1 MLIIHRLRM
10 LLYLVMVQRC
20 VSVLSGVPDLLAYLL
35 TCASSSGT
43 ADSAGPLV
51 WPTPE
56 TLNRPQGPAADVR
69 AGAGRG
75 PWSRCCMCTI
85 WGHGASLGCEGVLA
99 GWVGKLIRASNHL
112 LPAGISGAMNAKRTD
127 DLILRAQEGD
137 VQAFEVLYRQHV
149 GRVHA
154 LCRRMAPSEA
164 DELTQR
170 AFVRAWEAL
179 SSFEGR
185 SAFGSWLHRLAVN
198 VILTEKRSAA
208 RRTAR
213 VIVIDDPSGSH
224 APRPVEVGMDL
235 ERAIAALPERAREV
249 FVLHDIE
256 GYKHRE
262 IADAM
267 SISEGTSKGQL
278 HRARK
283 LLREALSA

>member
-1 MLIIHRLRM
+1 MFAR
-10 LLYLVMVQRC
+10 
-20 VSVLSGVPDLLAYLL
+20 
-35 TCASSSGT
+35 
-43 ADSAGPLV
+43 
-51 WPTPE
+51 
-56 TLNRPQGPAADVR
+56 R
-69 AGAGRG
+69 A
-75 PWSRCCMCTI
+75 
-85 WGHGASLGCEGVLA
+85 
-99 GWVGKLIRASNHL
+99 
-112 LPAGISGAMNAKRTD
+112 D

-137 VQAFEVLYRQHV
+137 VQAFEALYRQHV

-179 SSFEGR
+179 SSFQGR
-185 SAFGSWLHRLAVN
+185 SACGSWLHRLAVN

-213 VIVIDDPSGSH
+213 VIVIDEPGGSH
-224 APRPVEVGMDL
+224 APRSVEAGMDL

-249 FVLHDIE
+249 FVLLDIE